1 MLGPGVECRA
11 GLSLV
16 LVSLLIF
23 CVPRG
28 NKKMGGQSNGGC
40 LVSTIVGNETHF
52 FLFSGGMA
60 SERNMDF
67 SRKKGRARA
76 EKKRQ
81 DSRMN

>member
-16 LVSLLIF
+16 LVSLLIL
-23 CVPRG
+23 CSAR

-67 SRKKGRARA
+67 SRRKRRARA
-76 EKKRQ
+76 EEKAR
-81 DSRMN
+81 